1 MKLRVWRLKHGYSQQ
16 KVADMAGVGSKMNI
30 SRYERDPDHAYFRV
44 PNPAHYLKLRRLTND
59 LVLFDDYLRSW
70 SEDDQ
75 AELDRALAEAA

>member
-1 MKLRVWRLKHGYSQQ
+1 MKLRVWRVRHGYSQQ
-16 KVADMAGVGSKMNI
+16 KVADMADIGRKMNV
-30 SRYERDPDHAYFRV
+30 SRYERDPTDSNFRV
-44 PNPAHYLKLRRLTND
+44 PSPSHYLKLRRLSND